1 MNPPVTLIESAA
13 MEAKSSAPLTL
24 KTLFGLYWECLL
36 LLQEGEFSQMVKV
49 GDFSPQVAQLDQEPE
64 FSTSQQYRQLQ
75 GIILETGSAG
85 CECCLKC

>member
-1 MNPPVTLIESAA
+1 
-13 MEAKSSAPLTL
+13 
-24 KTLFGLYWECLL
+24 
-36 LLQEGEFSQMVKV
+36 MVKV